1 LDNIERK
8 PSRLERVFAKRKR
21 ANVTIGKIILLAI
34 AVYIVAFIV
43 PQALTALATAALTS
57 VNSAVITLFQV
68 VLAVIVVLAIVLLFL
83 REAGITIAT

>member
-1 LDNIERK
+1 LENETK
-8 PSRLERVFAKRKR
+8 VSRYDKLFGKRKR

>member
-8 PSRLERVFAKRKR
+8 PSRLERIFAKRKR